1 MIYEARKQLWLA
13 WKQIIQNIYMYAL
26 LMEGKVVAEAFGPA
40 MNHGWGG
47 PIKKGILLWD
57 MEVHD

>member
-1 MIYEARKQLWLA
+1 
-13 WKQIIQNIYMYAL
+13 MYAL